1 MGDFQGPMDNF
12 GGGFGPDNFA
22 NGGNFNTNPPPQI
35 PPGNPLQQQMP
46 GMFQRTVTLYIYTL
60 PKRWLG
66 ECGRNFLFVM
76 LCAIWHH
83 LYNLKNLKKPMEENY
98 ILKVTFLRVY
108 FQVF

>member
-46 GMFQRTVTLYIYTL
+46 GMFQRNVLFFYIHSEKMT
-60 PKRWLG
+60 
-66 ECGRNFLFVM
+66 GRM
-76 LCAIWHH
+76 
-83 LYNLKNLKKPMEENY
+83 
-98 ILKVTFLRVY
+98 R
-108 FQVF
+108 